1 MFENLAK
8 KFQAVFKNVRGL
20 GRMSEKNLGQAL
32 REVSLALLEADV
44 NYRVVKSI
52 VEETKNQALG
62 RKVLESINPGQQ
74 FVKVIF
80 DRLVEIMTH
89 ENSGLNLA
97 GNPAVVMLAG
107 LQGSGKTTT
116 AAKLAYWAQQNRPGT
131 VPLLVAADVRRP
143 AAAGQLKILG
153 EKAGVETFSG
163 KGNSALT
170 IAADAL
176 NYAGTRGI
184 NLLIVDTAG
193 RLHIDQELMEEL
205 KELKSF
211 LQPRDV
217 LLVLDA
223 MTGQDAVR
231 VAVEFD
237 RQAGIDG
244 AILTKLDGDARGGSA
259 ISFRAVTGKPIKLIG
274 VGEKIEDLQVFDPS
288 RAVSRI
294 LGMGD
299 VVSLVEKAQQVI
311 DRDESEK
318 LERKWRKARLDLDDF
333 RRQLRQLEKAGGV
346 ESMLETLPVGM
357 TGLEDGTFQLKR
369 VGAILDSMTPE
380 ERKTPP
386 IIDGSRRVRIARG
399 SGTSVAEVN
408 RVLKQFNLF
417 NKMAGKMGQI
427 DKKKLSLGGVPWQ
440 FGSD

>member
-1 MFENLAK
+1 
-8 KFQAVFKNVRGL
+8 
-20 GRMSEKNLGQAL
+20 
-32 REVSLALLEADV
+32 
-44 NYRVVKSI
+44 
-52 VEETKNQALG
+52 
-62 RKVLESINPGQQ
+62 
-74 FVKVIF
+74 
-80 DRLVEIMTH
+80 
-89 ENSGLNLA
+89 
-97 GNPAVVMLAG
+97 
-107 LQGSGKTTT
+107 
-116 AAKLAYWAQQNRPGT
+116 
-131 VPLLVAADVRRP
+131 LVAADVRRP

-357 TGLEDGTFQLKR
+357 TGLDDPGRKKNPAHYRWQPTGSHRPGKRNQRGGGEPGFEAVQSFQQDGRQNGPDRQEEAELRRCPLAVRIRLKR
-369 VGAILDSMTPE
+369 VGGKNNPAYRIVVADARSPRDGRFIEKIGAHDPVRGWEHSKVDVDRLNFWL
-380 ERKTPP
+380 ERGAQPTKGVAN
-386 IIDGSRRVRIARG
+386 II
-399 SGTSVAEVN
+399 
-408 RVLKQFNLF
+408 
-417 NKMAGKMGQI
+417 
-427 DKKKLSLGGVPWQ
+427 KKLKIPVKVV
-440 FGSD
+440 

>member
-1 MFENLAK
+1 
-8 KFQAVFKNVRGL
+8 
-20 GRMSEKNLGQAL
+20 
-32 REVSLALLEADV
+32 
-44 NYRVVKSI
+44 
-52 VEETKNQALG
+52 
-62 RKVLESINPGQQ
+62 
-74 FVKVIF
+74 
-80 DRLVEIMTH
+80 
-89 ENSGLNLA
+89 
-97 GNPAVVMLAG
+97 
-107 LQGSGKTTT
+107 
-116 AAKLAYWAQQNRPGT
+116 
-131 VPLLVAADVRRP
+131 LVAADVRRP

-318 LERKWRKARLDLDDF
+318 LE
-333 RRQLRQLEKAGGV
+333 KAGGV